1 MRSFAR
7 KVTYSPSFDVNRST
21 SKVASSDATDFTCKA
36 CMKLKG
42 KVAVVTGSGRGIGRA
57 IAIALAKEGAKV
69 AVDCLHHENAEAVAK
84 EIRKHGGE
92 ALAISGDVSSA
103 KDVRK
108 IFDSV
113 VKKFSRIDILVN
125 NAGIVHMDPL
135 LDLKE
140 EQWDAILDTNLK
152 GCFLCSQAAA
162 RIMTKQKNGV
172 KPTSKSASKP
182 YITGKIINI
191 SSIAGKIGFPQLAHY
206 CASKGGIIELT
217 REMALEL
224 APNITV
230 NAIGPGVIETDMTKD
245 LLADKNARENFLQS
259 IPLGRVGKPEDI
271 AAVAVFL
278 ASSGA
283 DYITG
288 QTIYVDGG
296 WITK

>member
-1 MRSFAR
+1 MRGFAR

-36 CMKLKG
+36 CMRLKG

-57 IAIALAKEGAKV
+57 IAIAMAKEGAKV
-69 AVDCLHHENAEAVAK
+69 AVDCLHQENADYVAK
-84 EIRKHGGE
+84 EIKKHAGD

-103 KDVRK
+103 KDVKK
-108 IFDSV
+108 IFDAV
-113 VKKFSRIDILVN
+113 VKKFGRVDILVN

-135 LDLKE
+135 LDLSEK
-140 EQWDAILDTNLK
+140 QWDAILDTNLK

-162 RIMTKQKNGV
+162 RIMTKQKKV
-172 KPTSKSASKP
+172 DRRTRSAS
-182 YITGKIINI
+182 YVSGKIINI

-245 LLADKNARENFLQS
+245 MLADKNTRENFLQS

-271 AAVAVFL
+271 AAAAVFL
-278 ASSGA
+278 ASSSA

-296 WITK
+296 WISR

>member
-103 KDVRK
+103 KDVKK

-140 EQWDAILDTNLK
+140 KQWDAILDTNLK

-162 RIMTKQKNGV
+162 RIMTKQKN
-172 KPTSKSASKP
+172 
-182 YITGKIINI
+182 GKIINI